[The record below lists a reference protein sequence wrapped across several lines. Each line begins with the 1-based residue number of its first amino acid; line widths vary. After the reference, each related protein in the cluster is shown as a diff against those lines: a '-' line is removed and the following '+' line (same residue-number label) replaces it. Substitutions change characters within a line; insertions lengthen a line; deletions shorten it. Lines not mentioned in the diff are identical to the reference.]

1 MAGTALFRNPR
12 IKNSARFDRQFERIR
27 QRFPFSA
34 GFIDWVRRP
43 QSRLLRLPLG
53 IILVLGGVFSF
64 LPVLGLWMLPLGL
77 MLLAIDLP
85 FLKGPINAAIL
96 RGERWFTTWRRNR
109 RDRKD

>member
-1 MAGTALFRNPR
+1 
-12 IKNSARFDRQFERIR
+12 
-27 QRFPFSA
+27 
-34 GFIDWVRRP
+34 
-43 QSRLLRLPLG
+43 
-53 IILVLGGVFSF
+53 
-64 LPVLGLWMLPLGL
+64 